1 MSLKPL
7 NDRVIVEAIEK
18 ETLSAGGI
26 ALPDTAQDEP
36 QQGIVVAVGPGLR
49 NPQGNRIPLDV
60 AVGDEI
66 VFSRY
71 GGSTL
76 KLDGRTLLILREEE
90 IFAIIEN
97 KQTN

>member
-7 NDRVIVEAIEK
+7 NDRVIVEPIEK
-18 ETLSAGGI
+18 EHLTAGGL

-36 QQGIVVAVGPGLR
+36 QQGIVIAVGPGLR
-49 NPQGNRIPLDV
+49 DAEGKRLALDV
-60 AVGDEI
+60 TIGDEI

-76 KLDGRTLLILREEE
+76 KHDGKTLLILREEE

-97 KQTN
+97 

>member
-7 NDRVIVEAIEK
+7 NDRVIVQAIEK

-26 ALPDTAQDEP
+26 ALPDTAQEEP
-36 QQGIVVAVGPGLR
+36 QQGVVIAVGPGLR
-49 NPQGNRIPLDV
+49 NAQGERMPLDV
-60 AVGDEI
+60 AVGDKI

-76 KLDGRTLLILREEE
+76 KHNGKTLLILREEE
-90 IFAIIEN
+90 IFAIVESN
-97 KQTN
+97 

>member
-7 NDRVIVEAIEK
+7 NDRVIVKPIEK

-26 ALPDTAQDEP
+26 ALPDTAQEEP
-36 QQGIVVAVGPGLR
+36 QQGIVIAVGHGLR
-49 NPQGNRIPLDV
+49 DRQGNRIPLDV
-60 AVGDEI
+60 AVGDKI

-76 KLDGRTLLILREEE
+76 KHDGKTLLILREEE
-90 IFAIIEN
+90 IFAVIESQEN
-97 KQTN
+97 

>member
-26 ALPDTAQDEP
+26 VLPDTAQEEP
-36 QQGIVVAVGPGLR
+36 QQGIVIAVGPGLR
-49 NPQGNRIPLDV
+49 DTEGNRIPLDV

-66 VFSRY
+66 IFSRY

-76 KLDGRTLLILREEE
+76 IHDGKTLLILREEE
-90 IFAIIEN
+90 IFAVIEN
-97 KQTN
+97 QEN

>member
-7 NDRVIVEAIEK
+7 NDRVIVEPIEK
-18 ETLSAGGI
+18 DSLSAGGI

-36 QQGIVVAVGPGLR
+36 QQGIVIAVGPGLR
-49 NPQGNRIPLDV
+49 DAEGKRMALDV

-76 KLDGRTLLILREEE
+76 KYAGKTLLILREEE
-90 IFAIIEN
+90 IFAVIES
-97 KQTN
+97 

>member
-7 NDRVIVEAIEK
+7 NDRVIVETIEK
-18 ETLSAGGI
+18 ERLSAGGI
-26 ALPDTAQDEP
+26 ALPDTAQEEP

-49 NPQGNRIPLDV
+49 DTQGKRIPLDV
-60 AVGDEI
+60 AVGDKI

-76 KLDGRTLLILREEE
+76 KLDGKTLLILREEE

-97 KQTN
+97 QAN

>member
-7 NDRVIVEAIEK
+7 NDRVIVEPIEK
-18 ETLSAGGI
+18 EHLTAGGL

-36 QQGIVVAVGPGLR
+36 QQGIVIAVGPGLR
-49 NPQGNRIPLDV
+49 DAEGKRLALDV
-60 AVGDEI
+60 AIGDEV

-76 KLDGRTLLILREEE
+76 KHNGKTLLILREEE
-90 IFAIIEN
+90 IFAIIESE
-97 KQTN
+97 

>member
-7 NDRVIVEAIEK
+7 NDRVIVEPIEK
-18 ETLSAGGI
+18 EHLTAGGL

-36 QQGIVVAVGPGLR
+36 QQGIVIAVGPGLR
-49 NPQGNRIPLDV
+49 DAEGKRLALDV
-60 AVGDEI
+60 AIGDEI

-76 KLDGRTLLILREEE
+76 KHDGKTLLILREEE

-97 KQTN
+97 

>member
-7 NDRVIVEAIEK
+7 NDRVIVEPIEK
-18 ETLSAGGI
+18 DNLSAGGI
-26 ALPDTAQDEP
+26 ALPETAKEEP
-36 QQGIVVAVGPGLR
+36 QQGIVIAVGPGLR
-49 NPQGNRIPLDV
+49 DAEGKRLALDV
-60 AVGDEI
+60 SVGDEI

-76 KLDGRTLLILREEE
+76 KHDGKTLLILREEE

-97 KQTN
+97 

>member
-7 NDRVIVEAIEK
+7 NDRVIVEPIEK
-18 ETLSAGGI
+18 EHLTAGGL

-36 QQGIVVAVGPGLR
+36 QQGIVIAVGPGLR
-49 NPQGNRIPLDV
+49 DAEGKRMALDV
-60 AVGDEI
+60 SIGDEI
-66 VFSRY
+66 VYSRY

-76 KLDGRTLLILREEE
+76 KLDGKTLLILREEE

-97 KQTN
+97 